1 MIFTEM
7 DQRTIFLIQVLEKI
21 GTPLTAAVT
30 AATLS
35 GRLTETARQDAQ
47 RVAELLN
54 RSVQLGLSIAESMN
68 VNDAAQ
74 ADGVHLSL
82 AAFSG
87 PLIASQYQA
96 TGRVPG
102 DQDIRRMATA
112 LQAVLTFADSF
123 TPAADDSLRLENMN
137 AGDQPADEA
146 LIHVQMLQA
155 FAPVLQVVGE
165 YAFGKPENKLIQDIS
180 NRLMTRVEDLNRV
193 LFQTPAGSKVSR
205 QVELVLLRLVAA
217 LYAACHRTE
226 TLRLMAMNEQERSDA
241 TITMDGVWST
251 FDRRTE
257 MIRVIAEEI
266 VPGKRSRGKA
276 SSTSGG
282 QKALPKQT
290 AKKEAEEEKSMP
302 GGNPMAFFK
311 TKKATKTKH

>member
-1 MIFTEM
+1 M

-165 YAFGKPENKLIQDIS
+165 YAFGKPENKLIQDIA

-226 TLRLMAMNEQERSDA
+226 TLRLMAMDEQERSEA

-276 SSTSGG
+276 SSASGG
-282 QKALPKQT
+282 QKALPKQV
-290 AKKEAEEEKSMP
+290 AKKEAEEEKPFP